1 MERYVCIHG
10 HFYQPPRENPWLEAI
25 EIQDSAHPYHD
36 WNERI
41 TAECYAPN
49 SAARILDGEQRIID
63 IVSNYARISFNFGP
77 TLLSWMES
85 ATPEVYKAIIDA
97 DVQSRE
103 WRSGHGNAIA
113 QVYNHIIMPLANTR
127 DKRTQVVWGIRDFEH
142 RFKRRPEGMW
152 LAETAVD
159 TATLE
164 LLAEHG
170 ITFTILAHRQAARVR
185 LLGAK
190 DWQDVSDARV
200 DPTRAYL
207 CTLPSGRKIH
217 LFFYDGPISQAVAFE
232 KLLTR
237 GEGFMDRLMAGFD
250 DKRDWPQLLHIATD
264 GETYGHHQKFGD
276 MALAYALHHVD
287 TNNPVRLT
295 NYGEYLEKHPA
306 THEAEIIENS
316 SWSCIHGIERWRSNC
331 GCNSGGYPQWN
342 QEWRGPLREA
352 LDWLR
357 DRLSAVFEDTGRK
370 YLREPWEARDD
381 YIRVV
386 LDRSEENINAFCERN
401 AVRPL
406 NPDEKAVVL
415 RLLEIQR
422 HAMLM
427 YTSCG
432 WFFDELSG
440 IETVQIIKYAAGAI
454 RLCEGLMNCGLEDE
468 FLQKL
473 AKAKSNVPEHGDGAH
488 LYEKFVKPSV
498 IGLNK
503 VGAHYAVSS
512 LFEEYPDEAKI
523 YCYSVHKE
531 DYQIN
536 HAGRTHLA
544 LGRIFVTSEIT
555 WEHSHVNFCVLHFG
569 EHSFNGGVRT
579 FVGYEEYDAMKAEV
593 SAAFET
599 GDFAEIVRLMDKH
612 FGMSNYSLKDLFADE
627 QRKIL
632 DTVITST
639 IEEYEAAYRS
649 MFENS
654 HHMMAFLQETGIP
667 LPRAFLTAAELT
679 LNHDLKRS
687 FSGETIDIE
696 KVRAAAEGISK
707 WHVGIESIEVEFI
720 ARHGAERM
728 MDRLFKG
735 PFDLPALK
743 KTREVIELLQLLPME
758 VNYWQMQNIYYR
770 IAGVAYEE
778 SLKRSKAGDR
788 DAAAWCDEFR
798 ELGRALWFNLPA
810 ILHDEANHG

>member
-1 MERYVCIHG
+1 MERYLCIHG

-36 WNERI
+36 WNERV

-49 SAARILDGEQRIID
+49 SAARILDGDQRIID
-63 IVSNYARISFNFGP
+63 ILSNYARISFNFGP
-77 TLLSWMES
+77 TLLSWMET

-97 DVQSRE
+97 DIQSRE

-113 QVYNHIIMPLANTR
+113 QVYNHMIMPLANTR
-127 DKRTQVVWGIRDFEH
+127 DKRTQVLWGVRDFEH

-159 TATLE
+159 TETLE
-164 LLAEHG
+164 ILAEQG
-170 ITFTILAHRQAARVR
+170 ILFTILAPRQAARVR
-185 LLGAK
+185 PLATEE
-190 DWQDVSDARV
+190 WQDVSDASV

-207 CTLPSGRKIH
+207 CALPSGRTIS

-232 KLLTR
+232 RLLAR
-237 GEGFMDRLMAGFD
+237 GEDFTDRLMAGFD
-250 DKRDWPQLLHIATD
+250 DTRDWPQLLHIATD
-264 GETYGHHQKFGD
+264 GETYGHHQRFGD
-276 MALAYALHHVD
+276 MALAYALHHID

-306 THEAEIIENS
+306 EYEAEIIENS
-316 SWSCIHGIERWRSNC
+316 SWSCIHGVERWRSNC
-331 GCNSGGYPQWN
+331 GCNSGGYAHGN

-352 LDWLR
+352 LDRLR
-357 DRLSAVFEDTGRK
+357 DRLAEVFETTGRL
-370 YLREPWEARDD
+370 YLQDPWQARDD
-381 YIRVV
+381 YLSVV

-422 HAMLM
+422 QAMLM

-454 RLCEGLMNCGLEDE
+454 RLCEGLMDCGLEDE

-473 AKAKSNVPEHGDGAH
+473 AEAKSNVPEHRDGAH
-488 LYEKFVKPSV
+488 LYEKFVKTSV
-498 IGLNK
+498 IGLKK
-503 VGAHYAVSS
+503 VSAHYAVSS
-512 LFEEYPDEAKI
+512 LFEGYPDETKI
-523 YCYSVHKE
+523 YCFSVRKQ
-531 DYQIN
+531 DLQIT
-536 HAGRTHLA
+536 HAGRTQLA
-544 LGRIFVTSEIT
+544 LGRVFVTSEIT
-555 WEHSHVNFCVLHFG
+555 WEHDHMSFCVLHFG
-569 EHSFNGGVRT
+569 EHSLNGGVRT

-593 SAAFET
+593 SAAFAT

-612 FGMSNYSLKDLFADE
+612 FGMHTYSLKDLFADE

-632 DTVITST
+632 GTVITST

-654 HHMMAFLQETGIP
+654 RHMMAFLQETGVP
-667 LPRAFLTAAELT
+667 LPRALLTAAELAV
-679 LNHDLKRS
+679 NHDLKRS
-687 FSGETIDIE
+687 FSGETIDRE
-696 KVRAAAEGISK
+696 KVRATAEDVRK
-707 WHVGIESIEVEFI
+707 WHLGIDALEVEFR
-720 ARHGAERM
+720 ARRKAEQM
-728 MDRLFKG
+728 MARFLADPL
-735 PFDLPALK
+735 DLPALQE
-743 KTREVIELLQLLPME
+743 TREMIELLKLLPME
-758 VNYWQMQNIYYR
+758 VNYWQVQNLYFVTAR
-770 IAGVAYEE
+770 VAFAGFLMRA
-778 SLKRSKAGDR
+778 KAGESR
-788 DAAAWCDEFR
+788 AAQWVEEFKR
-798 ELGRALWFNLPA
+798 LGQSLRFDINA
-810 ILHDEANHG
+810 ILPG

>member
-1 MERYVCIHG
+1 MERYICIHG

-41 TAECYAPN
+41 TSECYAPN

-77 TLLSWMES
+77 TLLSWMEL
-85 ATPEVYKAIIDA
+85 ATPEVYTAILEA
-97 DVQSRE
+97 DVQSRA

-113 QVYNHIIMPLANTR
+113 QVYNHIIMPLANAR
-127 DKRTQVVWGIRDFEH
+127 DKRSQVVWGIRDFEH

-159 TATLE
+159 TETLE

-185 LLGAK
+185 LLGAEEW
-190 DWQDVSDARV
+190 DDVSDSRV

-207 CTLPSGRKIH
+207 CTLPSGRKIN

-237 GEGFMDRLMAGFD
+237 GEDFSDRLMAGFD
-250 DKRDWPQLLHIATD
+250 DTRDWPQLLHIATD

-276 MALAYALHHVD
+276 MALAFALHHID
-287 TNNPVRLT
+287 TSNPVRLT

-331 GCNSGGYPQWN
+331 GCNSGGYAHWN
-342 QEWRGPLREA
+342 QEWRGPLRGA

-357 DRLSAVFEDTGRK
+357 DRISVVFEGTGRK
-370 YLREPWEARDD
+370 YLKEPWQARDD
-381 YIRVV
+381 YISVV

-406 NPDEKAVVL
+406 NADEKAVVL
-415 RLLEIQR
+415 KLLEIQR
-422 HAMLM
+422 QAMLM

-454 RLCEGLMNCGLEDE
+454 RLCEGLTDCGLEDE
-468 FLQKL
+468 FLQML
-473 AKAKSNVPEHGDGAH
+473 AKAKSNVPEHRDGAH
-488 LYEKFVKPSV
+488 IFEKFVKPSV
-498 IGLNK
+498 IGLKK

-523 YCYSVHKE
+523 YCYSVRKE
-531 DYQIN
+531 DYQLKR
-536 HAGRTHLA
+536 AGRTQLA

-555 WEHSHVNFCVLHFG
+555 WEHDHMSFCVLHFG
-569 EHSFNGGVRT
+569 EHAFNGGVRT
-579 FVGYEEYDAMKAEV
+579 FLGDEEYDAMKAAV

-612 FGMSNYSLKDLFADE
+612 FGMHNYSLKDLFADE

-632 DTVITST
+632 GTVITST

-654 HHMMAFLQETGIP
+654 RHMMAFLLETGIP

-679 LNHDLKRS
+679 LNHDLKNA
-687 FSGETIDIE
+687 FSGNTIDIE
-696 KVRAAAEGISK
+696 SVRAAAEDVRK
-707 WHVGIESIEVEFI
+707 WHLGLDAIEVEFK
-720 ARHGAERM
+720 ARHRAEQM
-728 MDRLFKG
+728 MARVFKD

-743 KTREVIELLQLLPME
+743 KAREVIELLQLLPME
-758 VNYWQMQNIYYR
+758 VNYWQMQNIYFR
-770 IAGVAYEE
+770 TAGVFYEDAFR
-778 SLKRSKAGDR
+778 RSRAGDR
-788 DAAAWCDEFR
+788 DAAAWIDGFK
-798 ELGRALWFNLPA
+798 ELGRVLRFNIDA
-810 ILHDEANHG
+810 ILPDKK